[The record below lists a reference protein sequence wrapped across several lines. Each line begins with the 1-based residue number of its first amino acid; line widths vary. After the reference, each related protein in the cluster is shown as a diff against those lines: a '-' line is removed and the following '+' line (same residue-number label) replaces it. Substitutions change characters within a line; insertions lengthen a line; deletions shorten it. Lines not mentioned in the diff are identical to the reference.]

1 MALLPAPFCAT
12 PLPKTLMP
20 LRIWL
25 PLSSPTLLTL
35 FRVPEWQHR
44 VSRLGS
50 SSACSSLRSC
60 IVTAGRVDMNPP
72 SGVICLR
79 PGRSGLARV
88 RGCPGLWDPPG
99 APVAP
104 DPNLVYVSYRT
115 FCSVITVQY
124 PLAPGLCK
132 GYGLRPR
139 PIGWRRLG
147 WL

>member
-1 MALLPAPFCAT
+1 MLPLPFCAV

-20 LRIWL
+20 LRTWL
-25 PLSSPTLLTL
+25 PLSTPKLVTL
-35 FRVPEWQHR
+35 FCVPEWLHR

-50 SSACSSLRSC
+50 SSACSSSRSC
-60 IVTAGRVDMNPP
+60 IVTAGRVDMDPR
-72 SGVICLR
+72 SGVICLL

-104 DPNLVYVSYRT
+104 DPNLVYAHWHT

-124 PLAPGLCK
+124 SLIPGLGK

-139 PIGWRRLG
+139 PIRWRRL
-147 WL
+147 